1 MPSFLCITVRFL
13 QPFSHGR
20 GDGGEPEWP
29 PSPLRLFQALVAA
42 SAARWNERMR
52 LSYAKPAL
60 EWLAKQPSPTVVA
73 AVGAPSDVKY
83 RLYVPDNV
91 GDKVAKSWRGGN
103 ANASVAEHRTEKDVR
118 PTHLIGDAVHYLYAV
133 AEGDPQFAAHRQTLI
148 DAARS
153 ITHLGWG
160 IDMVAGNAGEMS
172 EEEVAKLPGER
183 WQPTPDRSGTRLR
196 VPRRDEADTQR
207 DTLHAL
213 VAKHTA
219 FLNRLSDDGFKP
231 VPPLTA
237 FEVVGYRRDTDA
249 VSRPVVAFEL
259 HRPIAELAE
268 LPAGRS
274 KFRPFDPVRTPD
286 FARAGAH
293 AACGAVVVAGLVRHA
308 AAEVAREQ
316 GWEKDRVESFVCGHG
331 DGRGGQATTDE
342 RLTYLPLPSIEFRG
356 DRGQHVGAI
365 RRVLIA
371 GPPGEDLARLRQLLN
386 GRELL
391 PAGGTDPVAML
402 AVGSTSDKVVAPYLR
417 PSRVWSTV
425 TPVALPGFDDP
436 DGIRR
441 RLSARDGARAML
453 ASEKSNQLAVLNR
466 RTRDLLLKAFAQAG
480 IGDGLL
486 SEEKLNSGE
495 AELSWRGVAFRAGPD
510 LARRYELGVPA
521 YPRYHVRVVFRHL
534 VRGPMA
540 VGAGRYR
547 GLGLFAGEE
556 P

>member
-1 MPSFLCITVRFL
+1 VSSNLCISIRFAD
-13 QPFSHGR
+13 PTFRGR

-29 PSPLRLFQALVAA
+29 PSPLRVFQALVAA
-42 SAARWNERMR
+42 AAARYGNPDRFR
-52 LSYAKPAL
+52 DYAAPAFA
-60 EWLAKQPSPTVVA
+60 WLGGLRAPLVIAPQGDPSVPFRA
-73 AVGAPSDVKY
+73 AVPNNDMDVIAA
-83 RLYVPDNV
+83 DW
-91 GDKVAKSWRGGN
+91 ARGN
-103 ANASVAEHRTEKDVR
+103 EPRRQPAALKTMKQVR
-118 PTHLIGDAVHYLYAV
+118 PTHMRDGEEFPAVHYV
-133 AEGDPQFAAHRQTLI
+133 WSIPEAEQGACERHKESLFA
-148 DAARS
+148 AARS
-153 ITHLGWG
+153 IVALGWG
-160 IDMVAGNAGEMS
+160 VDMAVGCGRMLDDAGVGELKG
-172 EEEVAKLPGER
+172 AR
-183 WQPTPDRSGTRLR
+183 WNPAPEGRSRLR
-196 VPRRDEADTQR
+196 VPVAGTFDDLVRRHR
-207 DTLHAL
+207 D
-213 VAKHTA
+213 
-219 FLNRLSDDGFKP
+219 FLNRLPPTGGFVP

-237 FEVVGYRRDTDA
+237 FETVGYRRDTDP
-249 VSRPVVAFEL
+249 VERPVIAFEL

-268 LPAGRS
+268 LVGRS

-286 FARAGAH
+286 FARGGPH

-316 GWEKDRVESFVCGHG
+316 GWDDERVKSFICGHG

-342 RLTYLPLPSIEFRG
+342 RLMYLPLPSIEFRG

-371 GPPGEDLARLRQLLN
+371 GPPGEDLSRLRQLLN

-417 PSRVWSTV
+417 ASRAWSTV

-441 RLSARDGARAML
+441 RLSERDGKRAMS
-453 ASEKSNQLAVLNR
+453 ASEKSNQLSALNR

-486 SEEKLNSGE
+486 SEEKLESGE
-495 AELSWRGVAFRAGPD
+495 AELSWRGVAFRAGSD
-510 LARRYELGVPA
+510 LARRYQLGTPA
-521 YPRYHVRVVFRHL
+521 YPRYHVRVVFPRA
-534 VRGPMA
+534 VRGPLA

-547 GLGLFAGEE
+547 GLGLFASED